1 MGYVYILASKR
12 NGTLYIGITA
22 HLVKRIHEHKTK
34 IGSEFTK
41 KYNVTQLVYYAEYGS
56 IVEAIASEKKLKNFS
71 RKKKMKLIEDLNP
84 EWDDLY
90 YRLL

>member
-12 NGTLYIGITA
+12 NGTLYMGVTA
-22 HLVKRIHEHKTK
+22 HLVKRIYEHKTK

-41 KYNVTQLVYYAEYGS
+41 KYNVTHLVYYAEYGC

-71 RKKKMKLIEDLNP
+71 RKKKIKLIEDLNP
-84 EWDDLY
+84 EWDDWY
-90 YRLL
+90 YWLL